1 MLNVQIPLQV
11 KPVVTSISNN
21 SEVNI
26 SQPFSLQCIAT
37 GFPPPTLSWLKNGA
51 NVPYGPSIFSVNL
64 TTTQLPNSLPQV
76 GSALNFTSLQRND
89 TANYTCVAMNTIRTT
104 LNDSQTSQLVILG
117 ECVVSVLS
125 RTSCTKNEYITK
137 NCKESSVQR
146 LFIRFHGHLQT
157 ELPDPPINTTISQYG
172 SRWLLLTWMAGFSGN
187 KPITSFNIYGRNLNT
202 SLPFQLV
209 TQTGQYFYN
218 ISSGIAPF
226 TNYSFT
232 VQACNQLGCGQSGA
246 VVSTFTMLGSKF

>member
-1 MLNVQIPLQV
+1 MVCIFYTSQMLNVQIPLQV

-37 GFPPPTLSWLKNGA
+37 GFPPPILSWSKNGA

-89 TANYTCVAMNTIRTT
+89 TANYTCVAMNTILTR

-125 RTSCTKNEYITK
+125 RTMY
-137 NCKESSVQR
+137 KE
-146 LFIRFHGHLQT
+146 
-157 ELPDPPINTTISQYG
+157 
-172 SRWLLLTWMAGFSGN
+172 
-187 KPITSFNIYGRNLNT
+187 
-202 SLPFQLV
+202 
-209 TQTGQYFYN
+209 
-218 ISSGIAPF
+218 
-226 TNYSFT
+226 
-232 VQACNQLGCGQSGA
+232 
-246 VVSTFTMLGSKF
+246 

>member
-1 MLNVQIPLQV
+1 M
-11 KPVVTSISNN
+11 TSISNN

-37 GFPPPTLSWLKNGA
+37 GFPPPILSWSKNGA

-89 TANYTCVAMNTIRTT
+89 TANYTCVAMNTILTT

-137 NCKESSVQR
+137 SCKESSVQR
-146 LFIRFHGHLQT
+146 LFIRFHGHLH
-157 ELPDPPINTTISQYG
+157 
-172 SRWLLLTWMAGFSGN
+172 
-187 KPITSFNIYGRNLNT
+187 LNR
-202 SLPFQLV
+202 V
-209 TQTGQYFYN
+209 TRPSY
-218 ISSGIAPF
+218 
-226 TNYSFT
+226 
-232 VQACNQLGCGQSGA
+232 
-246 VVSTFTMLGSKF
+246 